1 MFPLVTISLRLAPTL
16 LSQIDHAAATR
27 GMTRS
32 DWMRETLLNGLREEQ
47 QKEELQ
53 ALEKRLLSRLDGL
66 QAAILAHVTAEI
78 DSLTEEEPASLSR

>member
-1 MFPLVTISLRLAPTL
+1 MNSLVTVSLRLVPTL
-16 LSQIDHAAATR
+16 LAQIDHAAATR

-32 DWMRETLLNGLREEQ
+32 DWMRDALLDGLREEQ
-47 QKEELQ
+47 REEELQ
-53 ALEKRLLSRLDGL
+53 ALEKRLLSRIDGL